1 MLHEKLSE
9 AKRQDRLTYEKA
21 FKAYVDSAATGG
33 RHGAD
38 LTLFGLL
45 KDLKAKADI
54 SEKEVFAEGLKRH
67 QVGGK
72 TVGRDLE
79 ADADALLALAEANN
93 DRIHQVMRAF
103 VQEVGGDYLQGPLKS
118 KERIVEKARNDYGED
133 AMQVL
138 DVIRASGIFDNLGSP
153 LETKR
158 KFHTE
163 KQDLTS
169 H

>member
-1 MLHEKLSE
+1 MAPAKVLHEKLSE

-67 QVGGK
+67 QVGVSAMSR
-72 TVGRDLE
+72 TRSTC
-79 ADADALLALAEANN
+79 LLN
-93 DRIHQVMRAF
+93 IIWHVVMNQPSSSPF
-103 VQEVGGDYLQGPLKS
+103 QCVP
-118 KERIVEKARNDYGED
+118 
-133 AMQVL
+133 
-138 DVIRASGIFDNLGSP
+138 SGTPGIC
-153 LETKR
+153 
-158 KFHTE
+158 
-163 KQDLTS
+163 Q
-169 H
+169 